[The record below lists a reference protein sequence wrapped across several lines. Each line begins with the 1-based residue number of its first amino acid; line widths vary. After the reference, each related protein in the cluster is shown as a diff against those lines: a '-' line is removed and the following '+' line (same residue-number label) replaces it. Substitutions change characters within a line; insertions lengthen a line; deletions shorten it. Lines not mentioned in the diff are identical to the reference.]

1 MRTPISVD
9 RVFGSYP
16 MSIATS
22 LAMEGLLHTGEYA
35 DWKGK
40 LPIHDYQEIFLN
52 VRTLFR
58 NAFYAFEDNRDRL
71 TPEVIRTCIEEDI
84 AQFTAVASAAAP
96 AMVCVPYLCQ
106 YKTVNKEFPLA
117 HFRNALGGEGTMSA
131 NQAFYNSVE
140 QDVYRMFLNEETGME
155 NLLAFDNFPKN
166 NKDTLLLTH
175 YPADLIHKNRFPKLG
190 LLESHSG
197 KVKKQMEWYTKL
209 YNKPKQIPF
218 NKAFLVLFGDAYMF
232 SPQDR
237 KIRNVLLKT
246 AEKYHWDQSTTM
258 DRIYNCLKLVNE
270 PHVIDYLRKLS
281 H

>member
-40 LPIHDYQEIFLN
+40 LPINEYQAIYLN

-71 TPEVIRTCIEEDI
+71 TPDVLRTCIEEDI
-84 AQFTAVASAAAP
+84 QQFIAVASAAAP
-96 AMVCVPYLCQ
+96 EVVCVPYICM
-106 YKTVNKEFPLA
+106 YKSANKEFPLA
-117 HFRNALGGEGTMSA
+117 KFRNALGGDETMTPT
-131 NQAFYNSVE
+131 QAFFNSVE
-140 QDVYRMFLNEETGME
+140 QDVYHMFLKEDTGME
-155 NLLAFDNFPKN
+155 ELLAFDNFPKN

-175 YPADLIHKNRFPKLG
+175 YPADLIHKDRFPKVG

-197 KVKKQMEWYTKL
+197 KVKKQMEWYTKM

-218 NKAFLVLFGDAYMF
+218 NKAFLVLFGDSYMF
-232 SPQDR
+232 APQDR

-246 AEKYHWDQSTTM
+246 AEKYNWNQSTTM